1 MKIGISTCVDYG
13 VPLETTLR
21 KIREC
26 GFDAVAFGHLLEHF
40 PHYDHKRRSEIR
52 DLLDSLALPVECI
65 HAPIAPFFDLASD
78 DDHVRA
84 STAAMYR
91 ATIESCHA
99 LGAPYMVLHA
109 TGWKVE
115 PREVEHRAMNAI
127 PPLRELVEFGGTRN
141 VRVAIENMPPGS
153 VAQAVTEL
161 ILEEYPGTDL
171 RVCYDT
177 SHDNIGGQPLEFFLK
192 WSSRVAI
199 LHLSDNRGERD
210 EHIIP
215 MKGTFPWETF
225 IPELSK
231 SGYSGILMLENEVH
245 PGDDFD
251 GYLAESYAAAEKLRS
266 MWNAAS
272 EKAAASS

>member
-1 MKIGISTCVDYG
+1 MKVGISTCVDYS
-13 VPLETTLR
+13 VPLDTALN
-21 KIREC
+21 KIRAS
-26 GFDAVAFGHLLEHF
+26 GFDAVAIGHLLEHF

-52 DLLDSLALPVECI
+52 ALLDSLALPVECI

-84 STAAMYR
+84 STTAIYR
-91 ATIESCHA
+91 ATIDSCHA

-109 TGWKVE
+109 TAWKLE
-115 PREVEHRAMNAI
+115 PGEVERCAMNAI

-153 VAQAVTEL
+153 GAQAVTEL

-177 SHDNIGGQPLEFFLK
+177 SHDNIGGRPLRFFEK
-192 WSSRVAI
+192 WSSRVAV
-199 LHLSDNRGERD
+199 LHVSDNRGESD

-215 MKGTFPWETF
+215 MKGTFPWERF
-225 IPELSK
+225 ILELSK

-251 GYLAESYAAAEKLRS
+251 GYLAESYAAADKLRS
-266 MWNAAS
+266 MWNATTQ
-272 EKAAASS
+272 KAAASS